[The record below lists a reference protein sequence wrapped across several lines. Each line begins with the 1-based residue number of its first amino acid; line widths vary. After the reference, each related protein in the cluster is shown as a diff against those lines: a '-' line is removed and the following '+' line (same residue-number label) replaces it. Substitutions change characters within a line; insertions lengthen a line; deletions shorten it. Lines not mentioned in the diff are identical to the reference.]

1 MILDENTSIWLDKT
15 LNRSA
20 SIFRES
26 RNEIHPISAAKNL
39 LAVNAFGGPDSS
51 SVRHDA
57 QLPYG
62 TLHIM
67 TAQMT

>member
-1 MILDENTSIWLDKT
+1 MGAIRFQQRKM
-15 LNRSA
+15 
-20 SIFRES
+20 
-26 RNEIHPISAAKNL
+26 

-57 QLPYG
+57 QLPFG

-67 TAQMT
+67 AAQMT